1 MIKTLLYNT
10 YNPLPF
16 LIPFKT
22 LIRIT
27 NQRLLILVYHTVCDV
42 VPAHLRHLYQPRS
55 VQTFTEDLDYLLAH
69 YEPIDLHRLKE
80 IVLSGEKQV
89 KNSFFISF
97 DDGLSEFYSTA
108 APILF
113 NKGIPAIGF
122 LNTAFIDNNDLF
134 YRYKVSI
141 LIEEIQKHKENR
153 NFWQEFHALKE
164 KFGISQG
171 YYRTVLKKLDQVN
184 INFIDEIARLID
196 VSFTDYLR
204 IQKPYLTSNQIN
216 ELIKQGFT
224 FGGHGIDHS
233 HFGRLES
240 HEQLRQAVVSTQ
252 EVAKQFNLDYK
263 VFAFPFTDHNIDK
276 TFFDSVYLN
285 NQVELSFGCAGI
297 KHDSEYRNL
306 QRIPME
312 EFALSAV
319 RRLKTDYF
327 YYLIK
332 SLFGKNIINRN

>member
-1 MIKTLLYNT
+1 MIKAFLYNP

-16 LIPFKT
+16 LIPLKT

-27 NQRLLILVYHTVCDV
+27 NQRLLILVYHAVCDV
-42 VPAHLRHLYQPRS
+42 VPVHLRHLYHPRS

-69 YEPIDLHRLKE
+69 YDPIDLQRLKE
-80 IVLSGEKQV
+80 IALSGEKQV

-97 DDGLSEFYSTA
+97 DDGLSEFYATA
-108 APILF
+108 APILLK
-113 NKGIPAIGF
+113 KGVPATGF
-122 LNTAFIDNNDLF
+122 LNTAFIDNKDLF

-141 LIEEIQKHKENR
+141 LIEEIQKHKENKD
-153 NFWQEFHALKE
+153 FWQAFHALKE
-164 KFGISQG
+164 KHGISQG
-171 YYRTVLKKLDQVN
+171 YYRNVLMKLAQVN
-184 INFIDEIARLID
+184 INFIDEVARLID

-216 ELIKQGFT
+216 ELIRQGFT
-224 FGGHGIDHS
+224 FGGHSIDHS
-233 HFGRLES
+233 NFGWLEIQ
-240 HEQLRQAVVSTQ
+240 EQLRQAVLSTQ
-252 EVAKQFNLDYK
+252 DVARQFNLDYK

-276 TFFDSVYLN
+276 TFFNSVYLN

-312 EFALSAV
+312 EFDLSAV

-332 SLFGKNIINRN
+332 SLFGKNTINRN